1 MSKITKLSE
10 VSDDSRFRT
19 TTDALKDA
27 LLCVEEKDGAFAGDK
42 ILILALDTSDG
53 QYHISYQRSNLSS
66 SESIAL
72 ARVAEARFLE
82 DMNY

>member
-10 VSDDSRFRT
+10 VSDDNRFRT

-27 LLCVEEKDGAFAGDK
+27 LLCVEGNDEAFAGDK
-42 ILILALDTSDG
+42 ILILALDTSGG
-53 QYHISYQRSNLSS
+53 QYQVSYQRSNLSS

-72 ARVAEARFLE
+72 TRVAEFMFLE
-82 DMNY
+82 DMSY